1 MRLQKG
7 SFASKYLQLFIGFGV
22 SATVHGG
29 ASMMIHRSFD
39 DDGAFAG
46 FLGQAAIIMVE
57 DHVIDFG
64 KRMGCRDSSLWRIV
78 GFIWTVFAVGA
89 GNQLWTSKLISSG
102 MWVHDRELDL
112 LGIGPKVS
120 A

>member
-1 MRLQKG
+1 MRLRKG

-29 ASMMIHRSFD
+29 ASMMIHRSLED
-39 DDGAFAG
+39 DSAFAC
-46 FLGQAAIIMVE
+46 FLGQAAIIMIE
-57 DHVIDFG
+57 DHIIDFG
-64 KRMGCRDSSLWRIV
+64 KRMGCKDSSLWRIV

-89 GNQLWTSKLISSG
+89 GTQIWTSKLISSG
-102 MWVHDRELDL
+102 MWVQDRQLDL
-112 LGIGPKVS
+112 LGIGPKII